1 MLVLSSLVLGFAML
15 DAFSGFVVVWLHPM
29 PMRPCLDVT
38 IWDALPWC
46 QLLHA
51 YLSLFPFHAM
61 ICLPCLFAPPIGFL
75 CFFTCLL
82 VCHPCFNTMKLW
94 TSDPNLRLSRAPPF
108 VCFLVWLFAFLLVCL
123 LSYFFACH
131 VYRAYLLCASFICI
145 LHLFLPLPVCWFLVF
160 AFVCTHMDRGH
171 MELGHN
177 LTDVGKKGMDASM

>member
-29 PMRPCLDVT
+29 PMRPYLDVT

-51 YLSLFPFHAM
+51 YLSPFPFHAM

-94 TSDPNLRLSRAPPF
+94 TSDPNLHLSRAPPF
-108 VCFLVWLFAFLLVCL
+108 VCFLVCLFAFLLVCL
-123 LSYFFACH
+123 LSYFLVVAKIESANNLADPFTKTLPQ
-131 VYRAYLLCASFICI
+131 RTFKS
-145 LHLFLPLPVCWFLVF
+145 HLEGMRVRLV
-160 AFVCTHMDRGH
+160 
-171 MELGHN
+171 HN
-177 LTDVGKKGMDASM
+177 SL